1 MSPLDRP
8 PAWVADAVFYQIFPD
23 RFAVSPRVAKPFNLE
38 PWHTPPTTHGYKGGD
53 LLGIVEHLDWLTDLG
68 VNALYLNPVF
78 QSVANHRYHTH
89 DYFQVDPI
97 LGGND
102 AFEELLDACHR
113 RGIRVVI
120 DGVFNH
126 ASRGFLQFNDILEN
140 GPRSPWIDWFIVR
153 DWPLHAYDETHHP
166 NYDAW
171 WGLAALPKFNTDHPQ
186 VREFLM
192 RVGEHWARRGID
204 GWRLDVP
211 QEIKTPGFWEEFRQ
225 RIKAINPDLYLVG
238 EVWAEATEW
247 IGDGTRFDGTMNYPL
262 TAAIISF
269 VAGDRVDP
277 TTDIDNPWYV
287 ITEPLDAA
295 EYANRVDHLLA
306 AYPDHA
312 HLANLNLLD
321 SHDTARILSIASGDR
336 DSVVLGALLLFTFPG
351 APCVYYGTEIGLPG
365 GRDPDCRRSF
375 PWEEQEQDRELLETF
390 RSLVALRR
398 EHPALR
404 SSDYRWVH
412 PTGKRNGQL
421 VAFERRDGDET
432 LLVAVN
438 AGEEDAGVPV
448 GPGSFTLLWGEGE
461 AGDGTIHLPGRTGA
475 VWRREP

>member
-78 QSVANHRYHTH
+78 QAVANHRYHTH

-102 AFEELLDACHR
+102 AFEELLDVCHR

-404 SSDYRWVH
+404 SSDYRRVH

-448 GPGSFTLLWGEGE
+448 GPGSFTLLWGEGK
-461 AGDGTIHLPGRTGA
+461 AGDGAIHLPARTGS
-475 VWRREP
+475 VWRRES